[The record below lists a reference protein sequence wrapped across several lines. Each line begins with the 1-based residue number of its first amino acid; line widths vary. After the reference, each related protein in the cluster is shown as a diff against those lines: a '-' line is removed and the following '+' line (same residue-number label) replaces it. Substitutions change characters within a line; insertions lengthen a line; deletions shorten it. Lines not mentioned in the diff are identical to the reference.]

1 MGGTSK
7 STTTQQ
13 SETNPWA
20 PEHMRTMPAGLTA
33 ITPADVQESAR
44 RWLVPDK
51 AWMAKAVAGAA
62 NLAAGLAGSWATVA
76 PRPRRPPRPE
86 PKAGRHFPAPPS

>member
-1 MGGTSK
+1 MAEVAADL
-7 STTTQQ
+7 STTPISADELSRAVTPIAETYLRNHQNNLYWLNWMGRL
-13 SETNPWA
+13 ETNPWA

-51 AWMAKAVAGAA
+51 AWKAKAVAAAA
-62 NLAAGLAGSWATVA
+62 N
-76 PRPRRPPRPE
+76 
-86 PKAGRHFPAPPS
+86 